1 MEPKTKNIVITVV
14 VILLAIFLVGIMYFY
29 NKPDTSLTIDNE
41 NSENNTEQPVSN
53 LPDTSPEPLS
63 MVQVYFNES
72 LSIEPQGAKSQVTN
86 GIVLPILKNIFDTI
100 PATPEEPIVVGV
112 KAKIATDDNNLTYVF
127 NRICTDSDLETFKTA
142 LTGIGAVI
150 KDSNNPI
157 KLEYSGLTLTF
168 NFWLNNQQQSGVEAS
183 F

>member
-14 VILLAIFLVGIMYFY
+14 VILLAIFLVCIMYFY
-29 NKPDTSLTIDNE
+29 NEPDTSLTDGNE
-41 NSENNTEQPVSN
+41 TPEDNTEQPASN

-72 LSIEPQGAKSQVTN
+72 LSIEPQGAKSQVAN
-86 GIVLPILKNIFDTI
+86 GIILPVLKNMFDTI
-100 PATPEEPIVVGV
+100 PATPEEPIVTGV
-112 KAKIATDDNNLTYVF
+112 KVKSAIDDNNLTYVF
-127 NRICTDSDLETFKTA
+127 NRICTDSDLETFETA
-142 LTGIGAVI
+142 VTSIGAVI

-157 KLEYSGLTLTF
+157 KLDYSGLTLTF
-168 NFWLNNQQQSGVEAS
+168 NFWLSNQQQSGVEVS